1 MSKNNEHISKLIR
14 ELQDAKETQWKAQF
28 RAVED
33 AVALLYT
40 ISGYDGDVLDN
51 AIESLRAGAEADA
64 DSGEAGQ
71 EWAEFIFETLGR
83 E

>member
-1 MSKNNEHISKLIR
+1 MSNNNEHIAKLIQ

-28 RAVED
+28 RRVED
-33 AVALLYT
+33 ALWELDGHSPSDTYVLEQA
-40 ISGYDGDVLDN
+40 IST
-51 AIESLRAGAEADA
+51 LRARAEADA

>member
-1 MSKNNEHISKLIR
+1 MSKNNEHLAKLLQ

-51 AIESLRAGAEADA
+51 AIESLRAAAEADA

-71 EWAEFIFETLGR
+71 EWAELVFAQLGR
-83 E
+83 Q

>member
-1 MSKNNEHISKLIR
+1 MSKNNAHIAKLIQ
-14 ELQDAKETQWKAQF
+14 ELQDAKETHWKAQF

-40 ISGYDGDVLDN
+40 ISGYDGDVLYE
-51 AIESLRAGAEADA
+51 AITALRAWAEAAAND
-64 DSGEAGQ
+64 GGAGQ
-71 EWAEFIFETLGR
+71 EWAEFIFATLGR